1 MLAVA
6 GGGGDSPAVA
16 AVAAPIVGIA
26 VAHTADADAA
36 AEARGG
42 RRRVSGIGARASAA
56 GAGRRRV
63 RRVQRKEVLL
73 QPHAHRVRGVVTQ
86 GQYVKALLGLP
97 DVQPQILGGAV
108 LLRLVPTDGRIH

>member
-6 GGGGDSPAVA
+6 GDGGGGDVAAVA
-16 AVAAPIVGIA
+16 AVAAPVVGIA
-26 VAHTADADAA
+26 VAYTADADST

-42 RRRVSGIGARASAA
+42 RRRVGGIGTSASAA
-56 GAGRRRV
+56 DAGRRRV

-73 QPHAHRVRGVVTQ
+73 QPHAHCVRGIVTQ

-97 DVQPQILGGAV
+97 DV
-108 LLRLVPTDGRIH
+108 